1 LKKIITLLISCLLF
15 INCNQKDKSVSYDEE
30 VPNSQNKEN
39 ADIDKINQSLNDRTY
54 DTVMRN
60 YFSVI
65 ANKHAYSNEFYKI
78 SKIIYNQSKKIN
90 DTVGMIKAK
99 TNYGL
104 YHLYNFSND
113 SSFYF
118 FTQAEKLTL
127 KTKGNP
133 MLGLILQSKADLHWN
148 HKDYSLSE
156 TTATRALK
164 IAKKNNDNKLIYSCY
179 ITLANSL
186 TGMNKNTTALD
197 YYNKALTEVD
207 QLKGIPQYSVL
218 KAQTHNYIALIY
230 QKQNQHQKVLNYL
243 TTNIQLEQ
251 LKKED
256 VNMYLYVMNT
266 LAYSK
271 FKLKDNFSLTSLKET
286 HRIADSINNFPI
298 KITTK
303 IYLAEYYYSIKDQ
316 SKALSYLLDA
326 QIMAHENK
334 IFEDEL
340 KALNLLSQIDTK
352 NQSKY
357 HKRIIKLTD
366 SLNAIERETHD
377 KFARIEFETDEI
389 TKQKEIVEGEKSV
402 LLTRLF
408 LLSGFGLLSIMLIV
422 LWYKNQSQKAKTK
435 QLLLEQEHQKD
446 KEEIYQLMLAQQQK
460 IEEGKQIEKRRIS
473 QELHDG
479 VMGKL
484 SSIRMNLYILNKKTD
499 PETIAQCLSYIKEI
513 QNIEKEIRTIS
524 HELNSNLFSDNVNFV
539 SIVENLFTAIK
550 NHSDINF
557 HLKVDEQIDWETV
570 NNNIKINIYRII
582 QEALQNIDKY
592 ANAQNVFIEMV
603 KKNENISIEIKDD
616 GVGFDLNS
624 KKNGI
629 GLSNMQARMQ
639 EVNGIFTIN
648 SKPQNGTKINLI
660 IPN

>member
-1 LKKIITLLISCLLF
+1 MKKNITLLISCLLF
-15 INCNQKDKSVSYDEE
+15 ITCNRKDKPVSFGSENSDFQNERNIDLDEI
-30 VPNSQNKEN
+30 KLLL
-39 ADIDKINQSLNDRTY
+39 KDRPY
-54 DTVMRN
+54 DTIMRN
-60 YFSVI
+60 HFSVI
-65 ANKHAYSNEFYKI
+65 ANKYAYSDKFYKV
-78 SKIIYNQSKKIN
+78 SQIIYNQSEKIK
-90 DTVGMIKAK
+90 DTIGLIKAK

-113 SSFYF
+113 SSFYY

-133 MLGLILQSKADLHWN
+133 MLGLILQSKADLHWSY
-148 HKDYSLSE
+148 KDYSLSE
-156 TTATRALK
+156 TTATSALR
-164 IAKKNNDNKLIYSCY
+164 IAKKNDDKKLIYSCY

-186 TGMNKNTTALD
+186 TGMNKNTIALD
-197 YYNKALTEVD
+197 YYNKALVAVNS
-207 QLKGIPQYSVL
+207 LKEIPQYSVL

-230 QKQNQHQKVLNYL
+230 QKQNQHQKVLDYIKN
-243 TTNIQLEQ
+243 NIRLDQ

-256 VNMYLYVMNT
+256 VNMYLYVINT

-271 FKLKDNFSLTSLKET
+271 FKLKDKFSLTSLQET
-286 HRIADSINNFPI
+286 HRIADSIKSFPI
-298 KITTK
+298 KITSK
-303 IYLAEYYYSIKDQ
+303 IHLAEYYYSVKEQ
-316 SKALSYLLDA
+316 SKALSYLRDA

-357 HKRIIKLTD
+357 HKRIIKLND
-366 SLNAIERETHD
+366 SINAIERATQD

-389 TKQKEIVEGEKSV
+389 TKQKEIVEEEKSV

-422 LWYKNQSQKAKTK
+422 LWFKNQSQKVKTK

-446 KEEIYQLMLAQQQK
+446 KEEIYQLMLSQQQK

-484 SSIRMNLYILNKKTD
+484 SSIRMNLFVLNKKTD
-499 PETIAQCLSYIKEI
+499 PETIAQCLNYIKEI

-539 SIVENLFTAIK
+539 SIVENLFTSIK
-550 NHSDINF
+550 NHTDINF
-557 HLKVDEQIDWETV
+557 QLKVDDQIDWETI

-582 QEALQNIDKY
+582 QEGLQNIDKH
-592 ANAQNVFIEMV
+592 ANAQNVFIAMD
-603 KKNENISIEIKDD
+603 KLNDSISINIIDD
-616 GVGFDLNS
+616 GIGFNQNI
-624 KKNGI
+624 KKEGI
-629 GLSNMQARMQ
+629 GLSNMKARMD
-639 EVNGIFTIN
+639 EINGKFSIE

-660 IPN
+660 IPK

>member
-1 LKKIITLLISCLLF
+1 MKKIAVLLISNLLF
-15 INCNQKDKSVSYDEE
+15 TSCNYKDNSVSSEDAISAIQEKEQPNIDE
-30 VPNSQNKEN
+30 
-39 ADIDKINQSLNDRTY
+39 INESLNKRVY
-54 DTVMRN
+54 DTTMRD
-60 YFSVI
+60 YFSTI
-65 ANKHAYSNEFYKI
+65 ADKNAYSNKFYKI

-90 DTVGMIKAK
+90 DTIGMIKGK
-99 TNYGL
+99 TNCGL

-113 SSFYF
+113 SSFYYF
-118 FTQAEKLTL
+118 IQAEKLTL

-133 MLGLILQSKADLHWN
+133 MLGLILQSKADLLWN

-156 TTATRALK
+156 ATATRALK
-164 IAKKNNDNKLIYSCY
+164 IAKKTNDAKLIYSCY

-186 TGMNKNTTALD
+186 SGMNKNETALN
-197 YYNKALTEVD
+197 YYNKALLEVEN
-207 QLKGIPQYSVL
+207 LKNIPQFSVL
-218 KAQTHNYIALIY
+218 KTQTHNYIALIY
-230 QKQNQHQKVLNYL
+230 QKQNQHQKALDYLNQS
-243 TTNIQLEQ
+243 IQLDQ
-251 LKKED
+251 LKKD
-256 VNMYLYVMNT
+256 DINMYLYVINT
-266 LAYSK
+266 IAYSK
-271 FKLKDNFSLTSLKET
+271 FKLKDRFSLSSLKET
-286 HRIADSINNFPI
+286 HRIADSISNFPL
-298 KITTK
+298 KITSK
-303 IYLAEYYYSIKDQ
+303 INLAEYYISVKDTQ
-316 SKALSYLLDA
+316 KSVSYLTEA
-326 QIMAHENK
+326 QKMAHENK

-340 KALNLLSQIDTK
+340 KALNLLSQIDTE
-352 NQSKY
+352 NQAKY
-357 HKRIIKLTD
+357 HKRIIKIAD
-366 SLNAIERETHD
+366 SLNAIERATRD

-389 TKQKEIVEGEKSV
+389 TKQKEIVEEEKNN
-402 LLTRLF
+402 LFTRLI
-408 LLSGFGLLSIMLIV
+408 LISGFGLLSIMLIV

-484 SSIRMNLYILNKKTD
+484 SSIRMNLYVLNKKTD
-499 PETIAQCLSYIKEI
+499 PETIAQCLIYIKEI

-570 NNNIKINIYRII
+570 NNSIKINIYRII

-592 ANAQNVFIEMV
+592 ANAQNVFIKMV
-603 KKNENISIEIKDD
+603 KTEGNISIEIKDD
-616 GVGFDLNS
+616 GVGFDLND
-624 KKNGI
+624 KKTGI
-629 GLSNMQARMQ
+629 GLSNMRARM
-639 EVNGIFTIN
+639 EEIKGKFSIE
-648 SKPQNGTKINLI
+648 SKPHNGTKINLI

>member
-1 LKKIITLLISCLLF
+1 MKKIITLFISCLLF
-15 INCNQKDKSVSYDEE
+15 INCNQKNASVSLDEE
-30 VPNSQNKEN
+30 VSNGQNKEN
-39 ADIDKINQSLNDRTY
+39 VDIDKINQSLNDRTY

-65 ANKHAYSNEFYKI
+65 ANKHAYSHEFYKI
-78 SKIIYNQSKKIN
+78 SKIIYNQSKRIN

-113 SSFYF
+113 SSFFY

-164 IAKKNNDNKLIYSCY
+164 IAKKNNDSKLIYSCY

-186 TGMNKNTTALD
+186 TGMNKNINALD
-197 YYNKALTEVD
+197 YYNKALIEVD
-207 QLKGIPQYSVL
+207 QLKEISQYYVL
-218 KAQTHNYIALIY
+218 KAQTHNYIALLY
-230 QKQNQHQKVLNYL
+230 QKQNQHQKVLDYL
-243 TTNIQLEQ
+243 TTNLQLDR

-256 VNMYLYVMNT
+256 INMYLYVMNT

-326 QIMAHENK
+326 QIMAHKNK

-340 KALNLLSQIDTK
+340 KALNLLSQIDAK
-352 NQSKY
+352 NQSQY

-377 KFARIEFETDEI
+377 KYARIEFETDEI
-389 TKQKEIVEGEKSV
+389 TKQKEIVEEEKSV

-408 LLSGFGLLSIMLIV
+408 LITGFGLLTIMLIV

-484 SSIRMNLYILNKKTD
+484 SSIRMNLYVLNKKTD
-499 PETIAQCLSYIKEI
+499 PETITQCLNYIKEI

-557 HLKVDEQIDWETV
+557 HLKVDEQIDWETI

-592 ANAQNVFIEMV
+592 ANAENVFITMD
-603 KKNENISIEIKDD
+603 KLDDAISIDITDD
-616 GVGFDLNS
+616 GMGFDVNT

-629 GLSNMQARMQ
+629 GLSNMKARMH
-639 EVNGIFTIN
+639 EINGEFSIE

>member
-1 LKKIITLLISCLLF
+1 MKKIITLLISCLLF

-30 VPNSQNKEN
+30 VLNIQNKEN

-65 ANKHAYSNEFYKI
+65 ANKHAYSNEFYNI
-78 SKIIYNQSKKIN
+78 SKIIYDQSKKIN

-230 QKQNQHQKVLNYL
+230 QKQNQHQKVLDYL
-243 TTNIQLEQ
+243 NNNMQLDQ

-326 QIMAHENK
+326 QVMAHENK

-357 HKRIIKLTD
+357 HKRIIKITD

-484 SSIRMNLYILNKKTD
+484 SSIRMNLYVLNKKTD
-499 PETIAQCLSYIKEI
+499 PETIAQCLNYIKEI

-557 HLKVDEQIDWETV
+557 QLKVDEQIDWETV

-592 ANAQNVFIEMV
+592 ANAQNVFITMD
-603 KKNENISIEIKDD
+603 KLDDAISINITDD
-616 GVGFDLNS
+616 GLGFDQS
-624 KKNGI
+624 IKKNGI
-629 GLSNMQARMQ
+629 GLSNMKARMD
-639 EVNGIFTIN
+639 EINGEFTIE

-660 IPN
+660 ILN

>member
-1 LKKIITLLISCLLF
+1 MKKIITVLLSCIVL
-15 INCNQKDKSVSYDEE
+15 INCTQKEKADSEHGPTSNFQNEENLEIDE
-30 VPNSQNKEN
+30 
-39 ADIDKINQSLNDRTY
+39 IDQSLKDRAY
-54 DTVMRN
+54 DTLMRY
-60 YFSVI
+60 YFSDV
-65 ANKHAYSNEFYKI
+65 ANEHAYSSKFYKI
-78 SKIIYNQSKKIN
+78 SKIIYTESEKIN

-99 TNYGL
+99 TNCGL

-118 FTQAEKLTL
+118 FTQAEKLSY
-127 KTKGNP
+127 KKKGNP
-133 MLGLILQSKADLHWN
+133 MLGLILQSKADLHCN

-156 TTATRALK
+156 ATATRALK
-164 IAKKNNDNKLIYSCY
+164 IAKKDSDTKLIYSCY

-186 TGMNKNTTALD
+186 AGMNKNVTALD
-197 YYNKALTEVD
+197 YYNKALVAVNK
-207 QLKGIPQYSVL
+207 LKGISQYSVL

-230 QKQNQHQKVLNYL
+230 QKQNQHQKALDYL
-243 TTNIQLEQ
+243 KNNIQLEQ

-256 VNMYLYVMNT
+256 VNVYLYVMNT

-271 FKLKDNFSLTSLKET
+271 FKLKDNFSLSSLKET
-286 HRIADSINNFPI
+286 FRIADSIHNFPI
-298 KITTK
+298 QITTK
-303 IYLAEYYYSIKDQ
+303 IYLAEYYFSVNDQ
-316 SKALSYLLDA
+316 PKALSYLHDA
-326 QIMAHENK
+326 QLMAHENK

-340 KALNLLSQIDTK
+340 KALHLLSQIDTK

-357 HKRIIKLTD
+357 HKRIIKLSD
-366 SLNAIERETHD
+366 SLNAIERATHGVY
-377 KFARIEFETDEI
+377 ARIEFETDEI
-389 TKQKEIVEGEKSV
+389 TKQKEIAEEEKNV
-402 LLTRLF
+402 LFTRLI
-408 LLSGFGLLSIMLIV
+408 LISGFGFLALMLIV
-422 LWYKNQSQKAKTK
+422 LWFKNQSQKTKTK

-484 SSIRMNLYILNKKTD
+484 SSIRMNLYVLNKKTD
-499 PETIAQCLSYIKEI
+499 PETIAQCLTYIKDI
-513 QNIEKEIRTIS
+513 QTIEKEIRTIS

-539 SIVENLFTAIK
+539 SIVENLFTGIE

-557 HLKVDEQIDWETV
+557 HLKVDDQIYWETV

-582 QEALQNIDKY
+582 QESLQNIDKY
-592 ANAQNVFIEMV
+592 AHAQNVFIKMDKVE
-603 KKNENISIEIKDD
+603 ENISIEIKDD

-629 GLSNMQARMQ
+629 GISNMQSRMQ
-639 EVNGIFTIN
+639 EINGKFNIE
-648 SKPQNGTKINLI
+648 SMPHSGTKINLI

>member
-1 LKKIITLLISCLLF
+1 MKKIITLIIFSLF
-15 INCNQKDKSVSYDEE
+15 FVNCNENRTTAFDDGMGWDIQVNEDSSVTE
-30 VPNSQNKEN
+30 VK
-39 ADIDKINQSLNDRTY
+39 QSLKEGRY
-54 DTVMRN
+54 DTLVRN
-60 YFSVI
+60 EFSTI
-65 ANKHAYSNEFYKI
+65 ADTYAYSEKFYRI

-90 DTVGMIKAK
+90 DTIGMIKAK
-99 TNYGL
+99 TNCGL

-118 FTQAEKLTL
+118 FTQAEKLSN
-127 KTKGNP
+127 KKKGNP

-164 IAKKNNDNKLIYSCY
+164 IAKKSNDTKLIYSCY

-186 TGMNKNTTALD
+186 VGMNKNVTALD
-197 YYNKALTEVD
+197 YYNKALREVNNLRD
-207 QLKGIPQYSVL
+207 IPQFSVL
-218 KAQTHNYIALIY
+218 KAQTHNYIALTY
-230 QKQNQHQKVLNYL
+230 QKQNQHQKVLDYL
-243 TTNIQLEQ
+243 KSNIQLDQ
-251 LKKED
+251 LKKD
-256 VNMYLYVMNT
+256 DINMYLYVLNT

-271 FKLKDNFSLTSLKET
+271 FKLNDRFSLMSLEET
-286 HRIADSINNFPI
+286 HKIADSISNFPI
-298 KITTK
+298 KITSK
-303 IYLAEYYYSIKDQ
+303 LNLAEYYCYMKDTV
-316 SKALSYLLDA
+316 KALSFLEDA

-340 KALNLLSQIDTK
+340 KALNLLAQIDTK
-352 NQSKY
+352 NQTKY
-357 HKRIIKLTD
+357 HKRIIKLSD
-366 SLNAIERETHD
+366 SINSIERATHD
-377 KFARIEFETDEI
+377 KYARIEFETDEI
-389 TKQKEIVEGEKSV
+389 TRQKQIVEEEKSV

-422 LWYKNQSQKAKTK
+422 LWYKNQSQKVKTK

-460 IEEGKQIEKRRIS
+460 IEEGKQLEKRRIS

-484 SSIRMNLYILNKKTD
+484 SSIRMNLFVLNKKSD
-499 PETIAQCLSYIKEI
+499 PETIAQCLTYIKDI
-513 QNIEKEIRTIS
+513 QTIEKEIRTIS

-550 NHSDINF
+550 NHSDIHF

-592 ANAQNVFIEMV
+592 AKAQNVFITMD
-603 KKNENISIEIKDD
+603 KKNEYITIEIKDD
-616 GVGFDLNS
+616 GVGFNLNT
-624 KKNGI
+624 KVNGI
-629 GLSNMQARMQ
+629 GLSNMKARMK
-639 EVNGIFTIN
+639 EIDGEFYIE
-648 SKPQNGTKINLI
+648 SKPKSGTKINLI
-660 IPN
+660 IRN

>member
-1 LKKIITLLISCLLF
+1 MKKIIILLISCLF
-15 INCNQKDKSVSYDEE
+15 FVNCNHKEKAFSDDGEISNIPKEEQINIDE
-30 VPNSQNKEN
+30 
-39 ADIDKINQSLNDRTY
+39 INESLSDRAY
-54 DTVMRN
+54 DTLMRS
-60 YFSVI
+60 YFSNI
-65 ANKHAYSNEFYKI
+65 ADRYAYSKKFYRI
-78 SKIIYNQSKKIN
+78 SKIIYIQSKKIN

-99 TNYGL
+99 TNCGL
-104 YHLYNFSND
+104 HHLYNFSND
-113 SSFYF
+113 SSFYY

-133 MLGLILQSKADLHWN
+133 MLGLILQSKADLHWS

-164 IAKKNNDNKLIYSCY
+164 IAKKSGDNKLIYSCY

-186 TGMNKNTTALD
+186 AGMDKNVTALD
-197 YYNKALTEVD
+197 YYNKALIAVN
-207 QLKGIPQYSVL
+207 QLKGIPQFSVL

-230 QKQNQHQKVLNYL
+230 QKQNQHKKVLDYL
-243 TTNIQLEQ
+243 KSSIQLDQ

-266 LAYSK
+266 IAYSK
-271 FKLKDNFSLTSLKET
+271 FKLKDNFSLSSLEET
-286 HRIADSINNFPI
+286 HRVADSISNFPI

-303 IYLAEYYYSIKDQ
+303 INLAEYYFTISDT
-316 SKALSYLLDA
+316 SKALSYLRDA

-377 KFARIEFETDEI
+377 KYARIEFETDEI
-389 TKQKEIVEGEKSV
+389 TKQKEIVEEEKNN
-402 LLTRLF
+402 LFTRLI
-408 LLSGFGLLSIMLIV
+408 LISGFGLLSIMLIV

-484 SSIRMNLYILNKKTD
+484 SSIRMNLYVLNKKTD
-499 PETIAQCLSYIKEI
+499 PETIAQCLTYIKDI
-513 QNIEKEIRTIS
+513 QHIEKEIRTIS
-524 HELNSNLFSDNVNFV
+524 HELNSNLFSGNVNFV

-592 ANAQNVFIEMV
+592 ANAQNVFIKMV
-603 KKNENISIEIKDD
+603 KTEANISIEIKDD
-616 GVGFDLNS
+616 GVGFDLKD
-624 KKNGI
+624 KKTGI
-629 GLSNMQARMQ
+629 GLRNMQARM
-639 EVNGIFTIN
+639 EEIKGKFSIE
-648 SKPQNGTKINLI
+648 SKPHNGTKINLI